1 MSEDTQNLEWNQAE
15 MLSLEQ
21 VAQVGARQ
29 MLALAVHA
37 EIQSYLASF
46 CGPPGGGAQWLSS
59 PPDDYRVPRS
69 GGRVGAAHPVPRGRG

>member
-46 CGPPGGGAQWLSS
+46 CGPPGGGS
-59 PPDDYRVPRS
+59 
-69 GGRVGAAHPVPRGRG
+69 